1 MRIWRIMITTAL
13 AVVIAMFA
21 IGRSS
26 AQVSLQLTATN
37 LEVSV
42 QTTGS
47 NSNTPP
53 SHGSAPGG
61 GSGYI
66 CPKDGAPISTHV
78 NSQGYLTISYSGS
91 SSDTQA
97 ILAYQR
103 YASCVTTAQQQQSRH
118 CISSS
123 PFNQIRGASCT
134 TKLTTVPVKWTI
146 PGRGSGVGGSTSVQG
161 AINQCTVQLDN
172 PVVYV
177 PKPSIASMQF
187 YPQHNWL
194 LNLPVE
200 YKYTDGS
207 TPQPSLQG
215 KLTANCPVSIPWTS
229 SDVGST
235 PHPNIKGHKY
245 LYTSI
250 SSGANGSANLSVGG
264 LAVNSVH
271 KGSAQV
277 AMVLADNPSQ
287 VVESS
292 LACPHSTILI
302 SPSQLPNYQGKL
314 SSYAVFYQKRKI
326 CTVIPTSANFQSV
339 AINKQ
344 AIMFELNQEW
354 TFSTSY
360 SIHGYVY
367 TDYYGSEVAHYSGRV
382 TRTISQYNTPQ
393 TIPYNGGT
401 YSQSINVESNEYKSG
416 PIAVNYIAGRECSVV
431 NGTITCPTS

>member
-26 AQVSLQLTATN
+26 TQVRLHLTATN
-37 LEVSV
+37 LGVSV

-53 SHGSAPGG
+53 SRGSAPGG

-66 CPKDGAPISTHV
+66 CPKNGAPISTQV
-78 NSQGYLTISYSGS
+78 NSQGYLTISYTGS
-91 SSDTQA
+91 SNNAQA
-97 ILAYQR
+97 IQDYQR
-103 YASCVTTAQQQQSRH
+103 YASCVTSAQQQSYRQ
-118 CISSS
+118 CIANTA
-123 PFNQIRGASCT
+123 FHQIRGASCT
-134 TKLTTVPVKWTI
+134 TKLTIVPVKWTI
-146 PGRGSGVGGSTSVQG
+146 PGGGSGVGGSTSVQG
-161 AINQCTVQLDN
+161 AIDTCTAQLSN

-177 PKPSIASMQF
+177 PHPSIASMQF
-187 YPQHNWL
+187 YPQQNWL

-200 YKYTDGS
+200 YKYTDGA
-207 TPQPSLQG
+207 TPRPSLQG
-215 KLTANCPVSIPWTS
+215 QLNAYCPVSIGPS
-229 SDVGST
+229 VYDGST
-235 PHPNIKGHKY
+235 SHPNIKGHKY

-277 AMVLADNPSQ
+277 AMALADNPSQ
-287 VVESS
+287 IVESS
-292 LACPHSTILI
+292 LACPHSTTLI
-302 SPSQLPNYQGKL
+302 PPSQLPNYQGRL
-314 SSYAVFYQKRKI
+314 SSYAVFYQQRKI

-354 TFSTSY
+354 TFNTSY
-360 SIHGYVY
+360 SIYGSVY
-367 TDYYGSEVAHYSGRV
+367 TDYYGSEVAHYSGGIS
-382 TRTISQYNTPQ
+382 RTISYYNSPSTQ
-393 TIPYNGGT
+393 PYNGGT